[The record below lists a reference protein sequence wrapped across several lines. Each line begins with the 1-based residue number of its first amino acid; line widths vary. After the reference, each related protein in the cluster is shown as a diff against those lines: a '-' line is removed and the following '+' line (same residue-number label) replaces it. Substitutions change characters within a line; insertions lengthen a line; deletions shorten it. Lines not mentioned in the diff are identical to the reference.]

1 MMDSLRL
8 QLDRLHP
15 TARHWVALGTAF
27 FVQSWLRSFCI
38 TSSYVFGDDLRE
50 NLGPLE
56 RSDISYGYILGV
68 RLIDLVAAIYVWRR
82 EAGGHRARADA
93 PLLGMLLSLVSRVP
107 LYLLLSHHFLLS
119 YKTLSQLLVTDVF
132 ASAVA
137 MWIISQV
144 EPKRTSF
151 FRAPPGQN
159 SPLGLDVAR
168 IRSSPAERSKL
179 EMAFYALGTA
189 TLANALYSYIAE
201 RAYLT
206 ELIRRNVVETHIP
219 AYLSALKPAAAE
231 AMAHPTIA
239 VPILR
244 SAIQP
249 LSMPAH
255 LVHALPLSL
264 GIAAL
269 ALVYLPQK
277 APAGLAALLFAL
289 VAPSNALTVYN
300 LLPVKFE
307 AASTIGIENGFKA
320 AAVAYIL
327 AWVTDDW
334 RRPGGKANS
343 TLKEVSSVP
352 SETVIVGKDSITFRE
367 TLDPDAAGEVVDDT
381 KEFEV
386 IE

>member
-1 MMDSLRL
+1 MET
-8 QLDRLHP
+8 Q
-15 TARHWVALGTAF
+15 
-27 FVQSWLRSFCI
+27 
-38 TSSYVFGDDLRE
+38 
-50 NLGPLE
+50 NLAPLE

-151 FRAPPGQN
+151 FRAPPGHGPDSLIN
-159 SPLGLDVAR
+159 LDVAR
-168 IRSSPAERSKL
+168 LRSSPAERSKL
-179 EMAFYALGTA
+179 EMAFYAVGTA

-244 SAIQP
+244 SAMQP
-249 LSMPAH
+249 LTMPAH
-255 LVHALPLSL
+255 LVHAIPLSL

-277 APAGLAALLFAL
+277 APAGLAALVFAL

-300 LLPVKFE
+300 ILPVKFE
-307 AASTIGIENGFKA
+307 AASTIGIEIGFKA

-327 AWVTDDW
+327 AWITDDW

-343 TLKEVSSVP
+343 TLKEVSDVP

-367 TLDPDAAGEVVDDT
+367 TLDPSAAGELVDDT

-386 IE
+386 VE